1 MPDCATVDSDPGVE
15 VASVKGMSTGLRLSD
30 ADHASLIEAWESA
43 IEPFADLA
51 ESLTE
56 EQWHAASGLPGW
68 TNADVVAHVIG
79 IERDLLGDPTPRLT

>member
-1 MPDCATVDSDPGVE
+1 M
-15 VASVKGMSTGLRLSD
+15 KGMSTGLRLSD

-56 EQWHAASGLPGW
+56 EQWHADSGLPGW

-79 IERDLLGDPTPRLT
+79 IERDLLILTKDHHIGNIDRLWQRDRDGR